1 MIWLMT
7 CAYLLAAAGAATAF
21 YLATSHQRVWQS
33 RAPLVRALR
42 LGGCGLFALSLV
54 CASAALGL
62 WAGIFAAL
70 TTLMLAAIV
79 LPCADM
85 WQHARAQRRQVRH
98 VG

>member
-7 CAYLLAAAGAATAF
+7 CAYLLAAAGAASAF
-21 YLATSHQRVWQS
+21 YLATSHQRVWQP

-42 LGGCGLFALSLV
+42 LGGCGVFALSLV
-54 CASAALGL
+54 CAIAVLGP

-79 LPCADM
+79 LPCVDM
-85 WQHARAQRRQVRH
+85 WRHARAQRRQVLH